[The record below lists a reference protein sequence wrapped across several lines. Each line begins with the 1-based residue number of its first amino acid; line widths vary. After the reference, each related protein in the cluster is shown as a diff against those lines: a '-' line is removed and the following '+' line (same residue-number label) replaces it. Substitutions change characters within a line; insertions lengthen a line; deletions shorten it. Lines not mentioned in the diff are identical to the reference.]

1 MKRSLAKTYVEPT
14 EAEWRTRFLFPAM
27 LRKDRLENE
36 KLTIEELIEESETQL
51 LEAFG
56 YFLCLTPE
64 QQEQTARQFK
74 DGLERVKA
82 LRENNRERARQMLA
96 KQGARWG

>member
-1 MKRSLAKTYVEPT
+1 MKPTLAQTYVEPT

-36 KLTIEELIEESETQL
+36 KLAIEELTEEGEDQL
-51 LEAFG
+51 LEAFA
-56 YFLCLTPE
+56 YFLCLSPE
-64 QQEQTARQFK
+64 QQQHCARQFK

-82 LRENNRERARQMLA
+82 LRENNRERAEQML
-96 KQGARWG
+96 KRGRNG